1 MSETA
6 IVGIGYVEVGEHWDT
21 GLRELGAYA
30 GQAALNDSN
39 VRRPD
44 ALFLANAYGSTFNH
58 QSQAAALIAD
68 VLGLSGIEAYT
79 IEAGDASGGAAI
91 RAAHLAVL
99 SGQVNAALVIGVEK
113 TTDVVGSER
122 VRSRTTSLDVEL
134 ETFHGA
140 TLTSMSAL
148 LMRRYMH
155 TYGVDLSAFEKFSVN
170 AHANGSLA
178 SHAMY
183 RNRLREGAFAK
194 APMIADPVSLF
205 DSAPDADGAAA
216 VVIAR
221 ADTAGDLT
229 SHPVRITGSSVTT
242 GRMTLQDR
250 DDVLHLSAVKQGVD
264 RVLEQSQLS
273 RDDIDFFELH
283 DAYTVFSALSLES
296 AGFVERGKGW
306 DVADLIGRDGKLP
319 ISTFGGMKSRG
330 NPAGAAGVY
339 QAVEAVMQ
347 LRGEAGDNQ
356 VEGATAGMIQN
367 LGGVATTAV
376 THILQR

>member
-1 MSETA
+1 MTQTA
-6 IVGIGYVEVGEHWDT
+6 IVGIGYVQVGEHWDT
-21 GLRELGAYA
+21 GLRELAAYA
-30 GQAALNDSN
+30 GKAALDDSN
-39 VRRPD
+39 IQRPD

-58 QSQAAALIAD
+58 QSQAAALVAD

-99 SGQVNAALVIGVEK
+99 SGQVNSALVIGVEK

-122 VRSRTTSLDVEL
+122 VRSRTTSLDAEL

-155 TYGVDLSAFEKFSVN
+155 TYGVELNAFEKFSVN

-216 VVIAR
+216 IVIAR
-221 ADTAGDLT
+221 ADMAADLT
-229 SHPVRITGSSVTT
+229 AQPIRITGSSVSTD
-242 GRMTLQDR
+242 RMTLQDR
-250 DDVLHLSAVKQGVD
+250 EDLLHLSAVQQSVD
-264 RVLEQSQLS
+264 HALNQAAFN

-283 DAYTVFSALSLES
+283 DAYTILSVLSLES
-296 AGFVERGKGW
+296 AGFVERGRGW
-306 DVADLIGRDGKLP
+306 DVDHIIKREGTLP

-339 QAVEAVMQ
+339 QAVEAVLQ
-347 LRGEAGDNQ
+347 LRGAAGDNQ
-356 VEGATAGMIQN
+356 ISGATVGMIQN
-367 LGGVATTAV
+367 LGGLGTTAV
-376 THILQR
+376 THILQL